1 MKPRSRRLARFAS
14 LAAAALACAVLASV
28 ACTSKTAE
36 ASCTT
41 AKECL
46 PDVAYEGLNKEIYP
60 RATLKDK
67 VVVVNFWAT
76 WCGPCKKEIP
86 AFNKVFNEYQARGVV
101 MLGVLFDNQVDD
113 TGLLNFMSDYEMSY
127 PVVIADQ
134 EVLDAYERPRALP
147 TTFVY
152 SRTGKLVKEH
162 KGPMSEADLRAA
174 LDAALR

>member
-1 MKPRSRRLARFAS
+1 MKS
-14 LAAAALACAVLASV
+14 LVSAVAAAVLLALLAGV
-28 ACTSKTAE
+28 ACTSKRAE

-60 RATLKDK
+60 RDSLRDK

-86 AFNKVFNEYQARGVV
+86 AFNKVFNEYQSRGVM

-113 TGLLNFMSDYEMSY
+113 TGLLNFMSDHEMSY

-152 SRTGKLVKEH
+152 DRRGKLVKEH

-174 LDAALR
+174 LDGALR